1 VVQTLLGHGA
11 DVAAKDAMV
20 GAAWQ
25 GRSCRCV
32 AVLFLLLD
40 DSPLSFSIDSNMLL
54 FLCI

>member
-1 VVQTLLGHGA
+1 MVQTLLDHGA
-11 DVAAKDAMV
+11 DVAAKDRV
-20 GAAWQ
+20 GAVWQ

-40 DSPLSFSIDSNMLL
+40 DSPLSFSRDSNMLL